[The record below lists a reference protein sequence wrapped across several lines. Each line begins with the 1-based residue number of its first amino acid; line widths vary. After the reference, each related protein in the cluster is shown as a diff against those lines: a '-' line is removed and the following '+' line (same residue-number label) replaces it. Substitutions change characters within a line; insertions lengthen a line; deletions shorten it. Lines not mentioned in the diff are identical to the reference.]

1 MAKEKESAV
10 KKITPQ
16 LNCGIAINRFADHP
30 QTPDNFSRYIYKENY
45 RKFKINVVLKDTSNV
60 CKLDKLDCK
69 MIRLLQKDGRMSNIE
84 IAQQLG
90 ISEHTV
96 RNRMKYRV
104 FFEAWVFTSIME
116 CWNSRFSKDAI
127 HFKLYRQDE
136 FCHLPNI
143 AVSQDPVFQYSS
155 VPLFQLGE
163 APNLKLKETLFFI
176 LKSLR
181 LLRSL

>member
-1 MAKEKESAV
+1 
-10 KKITPQ
+10 
-16 LNCGIAINRFADHP
+16 
-30 QTPDNFSRYIYKENY
+30 
-45 RKFKINVVLKDTSNV
+45 
-60 CKLDKLDCK
+60 
-69 MIRLLQKDGRMSNIE
+69 
-84 IAQQLG
+84 
-90 ISEHTV
+90 
-96 RNRMKYRV
+96 
-104 FFEAWVFTSIME
+104 ME

-143 AVSQDPVFQYSS
+143 AISQDPVFQYSS

-181 LLRSL
+181 LLRSLWLAEPFQNFGFMLNSLKFYH

>member
-1 MAKEKESAV
+1 MPQNVVDPPLVAAPRLKRPFDEETNFVLIGSPPASLEAQRTQRDWIFFFAIERMAKEKESAV

-16 LNCGIAINRFADHP
+16 LHCGIAINRFADHP

-96 RNRMKYRV
+96 RNRMK
-104 FFEAWVFTSIME
+104 
-116 CWNSRFSKDAI
+116 
-127 HFKLYRQDE
+127 
-136 FCHLPNI
+136 
-143 AVSQDPVFQYSS
+143 
-155 VPLFQLGE
+155 
-163 APNLKLKETLFFI
+163 
-176 LKSLR
+176 
-181 LLRSL
+181 